1 MWWSVICLHFTIF
14 FSLLGML
21 EMNRTRS
28 SLHDHTTHDQDLE
41 SGNNFC
47 LLYFYESA
55 ICLLYF
61 LFTISDQSIL
71 DEHVDRVFNEDSKGH
86 NVSTAFNQFE
96 SGSNRHLSASFS
108 MGYRTLD
115 RHHPAQSH
123 FGKLFVYIFLNTT
136 KFSAVCLHFFVYI
149 FFVYIR
155 FTNDDIT
162 WKLQRSKS
170 S

>member
-1 MWWSVICLHFTIF
+1 
-14 FSLLGML
+14 ML

-28 SLHDHTTHDQDLE
+28 SLHDHTTHDLE
-41 SGNNFC
+41 SGIVPI
-47 LLYFYESA
+47 
-55 ICLLYF
+55 ICLLFINQLFVYIF

-115 RHHPAQSH
+115 RHHQPQSH
-123 FGKLFVYIFLNTT
+123 FGK
-136 KFSAVCLHFFVYI
+136 FSYF
-149 FFVYIR
+149 
-155 FTNDDIT
+155 
-162 WKLQRSKS
+162 
-170 S
+170 

>member
-1 MWWSVICLHFTIF
+1 
-14 FSLLGML
+14 ML

-28 SLHDHTTHDQDLE
+28 SLHDHTTHDLE
-41 SGNNFC
+41 SGMYSYLFT
-47 LLYFYESA
+47 FYESTV
-55 ICLLYF
+55 CLHF

-115 RHHPAQSH
+115 RHHQPQSH
-123 FGKLFVYIFLNTT
+123 FGKFFLF
-136 KFSAVCLHFFVYI
+136 LHFQKNI
-149 FFVYIR
+149 
-155 FTNDDIT
+155 
-162 WKLQRSKS
+162 
-170 S
+170 